1 MACPRYQTRSNVQKK
16 EDVGVL
22 PRFGHAYQ
30 AYKSLV
36 LLSSYV
42 NLQVL
47 NWPNKQDKEPFLK
60 TEETF
65 LSAVEK
71 FIKENG
77 SEALEELI
85 ANKSKVAKPNLDAK
99 EKMAVTIP
107 EKKEMATTIE
117 QQLSANMRAKAVNP
131 KAYPLADSP
140 LTVTIL
146 NLSQQAANYKQLKK
160 GANEVTNALNR
171 GISEFLV
178 MATDT
183 EPLEILLRLPLLAED
198 KNVPYVFVLSKQA
211 LGRACGVTRPSK
223 GAKPDVE
230 ETKAPANT
238 EKKERAT
245 QVKSEGAKPNLH
257 AEEIKA
263 ANTEKKEIAAIEV
276 ESTNANFVETER
288 RKPEVVGVK
297 EMNYCPSAFDEVQK
311 QWTCAVCQVR
321 TTSQA
326 TLDAHLQGKKHIAKC
341 EELNAMKQTPK
352 NNSSS
357 LPSTTNKLGQ
367 ANQNP
372 NMKESGDGVNQ
383 SKSKRRR
390 RRSKR
395 NDFTN

>member
-1 MACPRYQTRSNVQKK
+1 MVFVGFLQFALKCVDLFAWPIFALAYPLFASIRAIETNSNSHMRKLVAYWIIFSLISLFEHTFAKFIEWFPLWAYIK
-16 EDVGVL
+16 IVAISWLVL

-99 EKMAVTIP
+99 EKMAVTIT

-117 QQLSANMRAKAVNP
+117 
-131 KAYPLADSP
+131 
-140 LTVTIL
+140 
-146 NLSQQAANYKQLKK
+146 
-160 GANEVTNALNR
+160 
-171 GISEFLV
+171 
-178 MATDT
+178 
-183 EPLEILLRLPLLAED
+183 
-198 KNVPYVFVLSKQA
+198 
-211 LGRACGVTRPSK
+211 SK

-276 ESTNANFVETER
+276 ESTNANFVETAR
-288 RKPEVVGVK
+288 RKPEVVEVK